1 MTRFTHHPHSFD
13 SLCTRAGIGQIDGTP
28 LETPIV
34 QSTTFCRG
42 NMANQLAHAYSRVS
56 NPTVLALET
65 ALGDLEKAPPAVA
78 FSTGLAAETALFV
91 SLLRHGDHIVCGRAV
106 YGGTTRLLEQVF
118 SGLGVEVTF
127 VDATKSEAVAD
138 AIRANTRL
146 VFVETPANPTLEIT
160 DIQAVADV
168 THDAGILL
176 AVDNTFMTA
185 VLQQPFD
192 FGADL
197 SVYSTTKWIDGHSV
211 ALGGAIVSRNE
222 KLLERLRFIRKS
234 TGGIQTPFGAW
245 LTLQGFKTLPI
256 RLRRQSETAAEV
268 AQWLDK
274 QPNVLRTYYPTL
286 LESAAQRS
294 LAEKQHL
301 GYHGAVVTFDLDGGL
316 SASHTFLNRLKF
328 CRLVEH
334 IGGAETLVTHPASM
348 THADVSPKDR
358 LAVGITDG
366 LVRVS
371 IGLEDAEEIIAD
383 LAQAI
388 EAAAGTAHKHKEAK
402 PCAVAG

>member
-1 MTRFTHHPHSFD
+1 MTRCNQSHSFD
-13 SLCTRAGIGQIDGTP
+13 TLCTRAGIGQIDGAP

-42 NMANQLAHAYSRVS
+42 SMTSQLTHAYSRVS

-78 FSTGLAAETALFV
+78 FSTGLAAETALFIA
-91 SLLRHGDHIVCGRAV
+91 LLRHGDHIVCGRAV

-118 SGLGVEVTF
+118 TGLGVEVTF
-127 VDATKSEAVAD
+127 VDATQADAVAK
-138 AIRANTRL
+138 AIRPNTRL
-146 VFVETPANPTLEIT
+146 VFVETPANPTLEVT
-160 DIQAVADV
+160 DLKAVADV
-168 THDAGILL
+168 THAAGVLL

-222 KLLERLRFIRKS
+222 ELLERLRLIRKS

-245 LTLQGFKTLPI
+245 LTLQGIKTLPL
-256 RLRRQSETAAEV
+256 RLRHQSETAAEV
-268 AQWLDK
+268 ARWLNE
-274 QPNVLRTYYPTL
+274 QSAVLRTYYPTL
-286 LESAAQRS
+286 LASPVQRK

-301 GYHGAVVTFDLDGGL
+301 GHHGAVVTFDLDGGL
-316 SASHTFLNRLKF
+316 DASHTFLNQLRF

-334 IGGAETLVTHPASM
+334 IGGTETLVTHPASM
-348 THADVSPKDR
+348 THADVAPKDR
-358 LAVGITDG
+358 AAVGITDG
-366 LVRVS
+366 LVRIS
-371 IGLEDAEEIIAD
+371 IGLESAEEIIAD

-388 EAAAGTAHKHKEAK
+388 DAATGTAHQCKEGK
-402 PCAVAG
+402 PCVVAG